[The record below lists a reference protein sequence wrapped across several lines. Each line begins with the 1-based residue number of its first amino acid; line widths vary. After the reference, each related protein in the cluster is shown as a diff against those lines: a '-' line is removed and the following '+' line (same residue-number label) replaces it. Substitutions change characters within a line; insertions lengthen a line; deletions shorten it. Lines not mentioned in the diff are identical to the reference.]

1 MATETYL
8 VDDDNGKE
16 RKGGS
21 QRVTGAAS
29 PPTYGDHESV
39 QTDQVY
45 AYDDSQKLGYTGTVF
60 VILNKMIGT
69 GSTSLLL
76 SCLRSDGRI

>member
-1 MATETYL
+1 MATEAY
-8 VDDDNGKE
+8 VVDDNGKD

-21 QRVTGAAS
+21 DRVDGASSS
-29 PPTYGDHESV
+29 PPRYGDHESV

-69 GSTSLLL
+69 GSK
-76 SCLRSDGRI
+76 SCTVYSSV